1 MNGSTAFL
9 LDKFAFDRIE
19 RLVRRYEKQ
28 MKDVQQQQ
36 QQQQRG
42 GGVIDKTM
50 KLTPEAYANLNT
62 SNMRAD
68 LDDPSSV
75 SGLLGG
81 ESKGVSAIR
90 RAQALIKL
98 FADHMCRDIKLP
110 RGWNIDYIRR
120 EIKKLLTN
128 YGADI
133 KRNLGRVETMDRKT
147 AINILAASIDRN
159 NTSLKNAADENTER
173 LTGSIDN
180 SNELLQAL
188 LRGQEDLLNEQRH
201 ANFKQA
207 IGSTP
212 FTPGLAHT
220 VRDFEYDDDVRI
232 KKYPSTEAANALDVS
247 LSPQSYIQQAY
258 DAVSQVRP
266 NSLVPDS
273 GVDTLPTM
281 NNRDSDG
288 NDRSW
293 LLKQLGFGHGRKQR
307 TQRKPVFTKR
317 WKPIIC

>member
-1 MNGSTAFL
+1 MMNGSTVFL

-19 RLVRRYEKQ
+19 RLVKRYEKQ
-28 MKDVQQQQ
+28 MNDVQNQQQ
-36 QQQQRG
+36 KG

-81 ESKGVSAIR
+81 ESRGVSAIR

-98 FADHMCRDIKLP
+98 FADYMYRDIKLP

-147 AINILAASIDRN
+147 AVNVLAASISRN
-159 NTSLKNAADENTER
+159 NTALKNAADENAQQ

-188 LRGQEDLLNEQRH
+188 LHGQEDLLQEQRH
-201 ANFKQA
+201 ANFRQA
-207 IGSTP
+207 LGSTP
-212 FTPGLAHT
+212 ITPGLAHT
-220 VRDFEYDDDVRI
+220 LRDFEYDDEVRI
-232 KKYPSTEAANALDVS
+232 KKYPDTPTSEDVNDLES
-247 LSPQSYIQQAY
+247 FIEQAY
-258 DAVSQVRP
+258 DTISQVKP
-266 NSLVPDS
+266 DDVVPDS
-273 GVDTLPTM
+273 GLDTLPTV
-281 NNRDSDG
+281 NTGAS
-288 NDRSW
+288 
-293 LLKQLGFGHGRKQR
+293 QFGFGQGQKRKRKRAQ
-307 TQRKPVFTKR
+307 QQKPVFTKR
-317 WKPIIC
+317 WKTIVC

>member
-1 MNGSTAFL
+1 MNGSTVFL

-19 RLVRRYEKQ
+19 RLVKRYEKQ
-28 MKDVQQQQ
+28 MNDVQNQPQQK
-36 QQQQRG
+36 G

-68 LDDPSSV
+68 LDDPRSV

-98 FADHMCRDIKLP
+98 FADHMYRDIKLP

-120 EIKKLLTN
+120 EIKKLLTT
-128 YGADI
+128 YSADI

-147 AINILAASIDRN
+147 AINVLAASIDRN
-159 NTSLKNAADENTER
+159 NTTLKNTADENTER
-173 LTGSIDN
+173 LTDSIDH
-180 SNELLQAL
+180 SNALLQAL
-188 LRGQEDLLNEQRH
+188 LQGQEDLLHEQRH

-258 DAVSQVRP
+258 DAVSQVRA

-273 GVDTLPTM
+273 GVDTMRP
-281 NNRDSDG
+281 
-288 NDRSW
+288 
-293 LLKQLGFGHGRKQR
+293 
-307 TQRKPVFTKR
+307 
-317 WKPIIC
+317 

>member
-1 MNGSTAFL
+1 MNGSTVFL

-28 MKDVQQQQ
+28 MKDDQQK
-36 QQQQRG
+36 G
-42 GGVIDKTM
+42 GGMIDKTM
-50 KLTPEAYANLNT
+50 KLTPEAYADLDN
-62 SNMRAD
+62 SNIRAD
-68 LDDPSSV
+68 LDDPSV
-75 SGLLGG
+75 VAGLLGG

-98 FADHMCRDIKLP
+98 FADHMYRNIKLP

-120 EIKKLLTN
+120 ELVQLLTK
-128 YGADI
+128 YKGDI

-147 AINILAASIDRN
+147 AIEILSSSITCN
-159 NTSLKNAADENTER
+159 NSVLNENADENTER
-173 LTGSIDN
+173 LAESIDS
-180 SNELLQAL
+180 SNELLAAL
-188 LRGQEDLLNEQRH
+188 LQGQQELLQEQRH

-207 IGSTP
+207 STP
-212 FTPGLAHT
+212 LTPGLAHT

-232 KKYPSTEAANALDVS
+232 KKYPDAANALDVS
-247 LSPQSYIQQAY
+247 LSPQSFIQQAY
-258 DAVSQVRP
+258 DSIARVKP

-273 GVDTLPTM
+273 GVDTLSTM
-281 NNRDSDG
+281 NNVDSDG
-288 NDRSW
+288 NNRSW
-293 LLKQLGFGHGRKQR
+293 LATQLGFGRGRVQR